1 MPRPSL
7 VLPCDARD
15 RPLTEAIA
23 PVLRQTPSA
32 LERDLERRGRD
43 DDSTESSLERVQG
56 CAAQARRGRGRAG
69 SRRGGAAARTVS
81 AALATLGLL
90 GLGINPAAIAQSV
103 SQSVQ
108 PARNT
113 RVNRQGNRLDISGGR
128 RSRDGRNL
136 FHTFRQFGLS
146 QGEIANFLSTR
157 EVRNILAR
165 VNGGSASQIDGILRV
180 SGSRANLYLMNPA
193 GVIFGRNARLDLA
206 GSFTA
211 TTASG
216 IGFANGWFSAVGDA
230 DYDALIGNPQNFAFA
245 IAQPGVIVNAGDL
258 EVTPSNRLTLLGG
271 TVANTGTLS
280 APEGTVT
287 LASVPGQ
294 NRVRISQAGSLLSLE
309 VQPSAFRNGP
319 NPLPFVPASLP
330 ALLTGGNVTHATG
343 LT

>member
-1 MPRPSL
+1 MPRPSV
-7 VLPCDARD
+7 VLPCDDSD
-15 RPLTEAIA
+15 RHSTKAIA
-23 PVLRQTPSA
+23 PVHQPAAPDFEGLV
-32 LERDLERRGRD
+32 RD
-43 DDSTESSLERVQG
+43 DRSTGSSLESAQR
-56 CAAQARRGRGRAG
+56 CAAQARQGRGAAVY
-69 SRRGGAAARTVS
+69 GGTAAAKT
-81 AALATLGLL
+81 AAATLATLLL
-90 GLGINPAAIAQSV
+90 VGSGINQAVLAQSV

-113 RVNRQGNRLDISGGR
+113 RVTRQGNRLDISGGR

-165 VNGGSASQIDGILRV
+165 VNGGSASLIDGILRV
-180 SGSRANLYLMNPA
+180 SGSNANLYLMNPA

-230 DYDALIGNPQNFAFA
+230 NYDALVGNPQNFAFA
-245 IAQPGVIVNAGDL
+245 MAQPGAIVNAGDL
-258 EVTPSNRLTLLGG
+258 AVAPGNHLTLLGG
-271 TVANTGTLS
+271 TVVNTGTAS
-280 APEGTVT
+280 APGGMVT
-287 LASVPGQ
+287 LSSVPGQ

-309 VQPSAFRNGP
+309 IQPSAFR
-319 NPLPFVPASLP
+319 
-330 ALLTGGNVTHATG
+330 
-343 LT
+343 